1 MKLKKRRGK
10 GVRVKKYQHGGYHG
24 DPPYTAAS
32 DATSVF
38 MPELQFQP
46 VLQPLPDTRPV
57 GPTIGPTTQP
67 AIDAGSERYE
77 AERRR
82 REAIARGINPNLA
95 FTIPP
100 GLQGDPQAAAEY
112 QYDNML
118 TSPIGQ
124 IATGMA
130 FTPIDVGIE
139 AALPFISSTYAGR
152 QLGRLGEYVGDQV
165 QRGVDAVEGMGSAR
179 GLGKKSVDFAT
190 EESIG
195 PGYRVSQDV
204 YNRRMQEYLSP
215 EGQRR
220 MSEKIADDLTML
232 LQQARS
238 QNKLTMSPRSRQVL
252 NRLEGAV
259 VGGRVDPTSTLVQ
272 QELQYANQQVRANT
286 FKPQQPG
293 VLSSP
298 DYDQSQL
305 MALDDEY
312 LKLKREQEIS
322 DAKYLQL
329 IEDEEM
335 LQRRGQFLKARRKS
349 RELDDLEVKMRAQYE
364 RLTELKEALETAT
377 GDLLTTR
384 SYHKPSENIVEIAG
398 RDLIDPFEAYRVTAH
413 EFQHLLQRPSVLAI
427 DPATGGQKG
436 IMAQSFRYGVR
447 PTDLLKIENDLGGL
461 LKFSK
466 VPDKDIDLAYFTH
479 AGRRGNPTE
488 RTAFLAE
495 LRESMVQ
502 KGAMEGSYDF
512 VSPDMIDDFVKNQT
526 KKGDLRI
533 VDLFDFNNPE
543 VRKIVA
549 DAMNKLPVVAAGAA
563 AGGTQDFKY
572 GGKIKIKKKRK
583 AGYRTV

>member
-1 MKLKKRRGK
+1 MSENVVNQMEKSEDKKK
-10 GVRVKKYQHGGYHG
+10 
-24 DPPYTAAS
+24 A
-32 DATSVF
+32 
-38 MPELQFQP
+38 L
-46 VLQPLPDTRPV
+46 
-57 GPTIGPTTQP
+57 
-67 AIDAGSERYE
+67 
-77 AERRR
+77 
-82 REAIARGINPNLA
+82 
-95 FTIPP
+95 
-100 GLQGDPQAAAEY
+100 
-112 QYDNML
+112 
-118 TSPIGQ
+118 
-124 IATGMA
+124 
-130 FTPIDVGIE
+130 E
-139 AALPFISSTYAGR
+139 AALSQIEKNYGKGSVMK
-152 QLGRLGEYVGDQV
+152 LG
-165 QRGVDAVEGMGSAR
+165 
-179 GLGKKSVDFAT
+179 
-190 EESIG
+190 
-195 PGYRVSQDV
+195 
-204 YNRRMQEYLSP
+204 
-215 EGQRR
+215 
-220 MSEKIADDLTML
+220 
-232 LQQARS
+232 
-238 QNKLTMSPRSRQVL
+238 
-252 NRLEGAV
+252 
-259 VGGRVDPTSTLVQ
+259 DP
-272 QELQYANQQVRANT
+272 
-286 FKPQQPG
+286 
-293 VLSSP
+293 
-298 DYDQSQL
+298 
-305 MALDDEY
+305 
-312 LKLKREQEIS
+312 
-322 DAKYLQL
+322 
-329 IEDEEM
+329 
-335 LQRRGQFLKARRKS
+335 
-349 RELDDLEVKMRAQYE
+349 
-364 RLTELKEALETAT
+364 
-377 GDLLTTR
+377 
-384 SYHKPSENIVEIAG
+384 ENIVEIAG